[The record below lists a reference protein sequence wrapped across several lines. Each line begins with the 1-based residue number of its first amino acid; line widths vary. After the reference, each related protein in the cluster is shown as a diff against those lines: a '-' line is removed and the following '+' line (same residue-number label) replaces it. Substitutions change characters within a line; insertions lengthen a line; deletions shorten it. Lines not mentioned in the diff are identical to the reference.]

1 MDLVGKT
8 LGQYQIVEV
17 LGKGG
22 MATVYKAYQANLR
35 RYVAIKVL
43 SPALADDMDLVK
55 RFLREAQSAAA
66 LHHPNVITI
75 HDVGSEGDIHYIV
88 TEYLEGLT
96 LAELLDKT
104 GSLPPERV
112 LNIARQVASALD
124 YAHSRGYIHRD
135 IKPSNIMV
143 DPERNDHVTLMD
155 FGLVRVRGESKLTR
169 TGFIMGTPDYMSPEQ
184 ARGDPI
190 DHRTDVYSL
199 GVTIYHMFAGRV
211 PFDKPTPHATLLA
224 HIMEEP
230 PPLAI
235 PNLPTSPNIDAV
247 VRKAMAKNPD
257 QRYEWA
263 GELVADLE
271 RAITAP
277 ELFVPPVVGK
287 PPAPTTTV
295 TTPVPQTPPA
305 GMSSYPST
313 PPGGAT
319 PYPATP
325 PGGATAYP
333 GTPPGGVPPYQ
344 QTPPGG
350 VVLYPQ
356 TPPTGVAAPTSKKW
370 LWSLV
375 ILGIGVLAVLLV
387 GVFLVAPLIMSRMS
401 EGMSL
406 TATAQARVP
415 TPTPEPTVREF
426 VVSPTEITQG
436 ESVTI
441 KWEVEG
447 VKSVSIRPGVQKDA
461 PPKGSVEVRPEET
474 TVYELVLPNGDVRKQ
489 QVKVNPAPGAPTIKY
504 FRVKPQ
510 QQVKGGEVELSW
522 EIGGKVTRVE
532 ISANFKTVSD
542 LPSKGT
548 IAVTAD
554 KTTLFVLK
562 AYNGDRV
569 STKSVELQVVSPS
582 PTPTF
587 TPSPTAIPT
596 ATPTPPPPTAT
607 PTSPPPTATRPPAPT
622 AKPTATKAATVA
634 PSSAVLFSFEQW
646 GDWKRGDQPYGEFFQ
661 TRDHVKSGRYAAAL
675 SYNFP
680 KTDQDFVVFRN
691 ITSVADDPNL
701 ISVWVYGDGSGHF
714 LNVWIIDAENEAW
727 SVHLGKIGGAGWQKL
742 SGRIDPNRPWP
753 SGHVFGPENGKIDY
767 PIRFY
772 GIVLDRPGSG
782 PRSGIIYLDDLTM
795 SKAEE
800 TVIAATATPE
810 VAGSGGGSGRIV
822 FTVKVGKT
830 YSLYSTDPDWSNMV
844 KIGDTDW
851 DHSTCTNGDAATTL
865 DGKTIRLRQVD
876 YCPIAATVGSCVSPN
891 GKYKVNTNRVS
902 EGRFSLSL
910 WRVSDDKLMEG
921 YYEGPLNIEMGINW
935 APDSSHFLFTIDQSV
950 YRADV
955 GQAGYRR
962 VVPFKSDSWP
972 LQYTPDGTYMY
983 YLKPVNGAIADI
995 FIARPDGSGE
1005 RNLTN
1010 ASIADKMCP
1019 RWRK

>member
-1 MDLVGKT
+1 MRDTLVGKT
-8 LGQYQIVEV
+8 LGQYQIVEI

-43 SPALADDMDLVK
+43 SPLLAEDMDLVK

-75 HDVGSEGDIHYIV
+75 HDVGSEGDVHYIV

-96 LAELLDKT
+96 LAALLEQS
-104 GSLPPERV
+104 GGLPPERV
-112 LNIARQVASALD
+112 LNIARQIASALD

-199 GVTIYHMFAGRV
+199 GVTIYHMFAGHV
-211 PFDKPTPHATLLA
+211 PFAKPTPHAILLA

-230 PPLAI
+230 PPLVI
-235 PNLPTSPNIDAV
+235 PNLPTSPHVDAV
-247 VRKAMAKNPD
+247 IRKAMAKNPD
-257 QRYEWA
+257 ERYEWA

-271 RAITAP
+271 RAIAAP
-277 ELFVPPVVGK
+277 K
-287 PPAPTTTV
+287 PLSPTTRPAPAVATR
-295 TTPVPQTPPA
+295 PQTPPA
-305 GMSSYPST
+305 GVVPYPPT
-313 PPGGAT
+313 PPGGATPYPSAPGRAT

-325 PGGATAYP
+325 PGGMTS
-333 GTPPGGVPPYQ
+333 
-344 QTPPGG
+344 
-350 VVLYPQ
+350 YPQ
-356 TPPTGVAAPTSKKW
+356 TPPAGTAYPSPSPASVAAPTSKKW
-370 LWSLV
+370 LWSLA
-375 ILGIGVLAVLLV
+375 ILGIGVLAVLVV
-387 GVFLVAPLIMSRMS
+387 GVFLIIPLVMSRMS
-401 EGMSL
+401 ENMAM
-406 TATAQARVP
+406 TATVQARVP
-415 TPTPEPTVREF
+415 TPTAEPTILEF
-426 VVSPTEITQG
+426 VVTPSEITQG
-436 ESVTI
+436 EGVTI
-441 KWEVEG
+441 RWEVAG
-447 VKSVSIRPGVQKDA
+447 VRSVSIRPGVQEDA
-461 PPKGSVEVRPEET
+461 PPKGSVEVKPEET
-474 TVYELVLPNGDVRKQ
+474 TVYELVLPNGETRKQ
-489 QVKVNPAPGAPTIKY
+489 QVVVRPVPGAPTIKY
-504 FRVKPQ
+504 FHVSPIEQ
-510 QQVKGGEVELSW
+510 IKGGEVELSW
-522 EIGGKVTRVE
+522 EVEGEVTRIE
-532 ISANFKTVSD
+532 ISANFKTISD

-569 STKSVELQVVSPS
+569 STRSVELQVVLPTSTFTPTPM
-582 PTPTF
+582 PTPTVV
-587 TPSPTAIPT
+587 
-596 ATPTPPPPTAT
+596 TPTPTPV
-607 PTSPPPTATRPPAPT
+607 PTSPPPTPTPAP
-622 AKPTATKAATVA
+622 PTPTPTPKAAIPPTPTPP
-634 PSSAVLFSFEQW
+634 PSSGVLFSFERW
-646 GDWKRGDQPYGEFFQ
+646 GNWKRGDQPYGEFFQ
-661 TRDHVKSGRYAAAL
+661 THDKVKSGQYAAAL
-675 SYNFP
+675 SYDFP

-691 ITSVADDPNL
+691 ITSVGDEPTL

-714 LNVWIIDAENEAW
+714 LNVWIMDAENEVW
-727 SVHLGKIGGAGWQKL
+727 SVHLGKVGGAGWQKL

-782 PRSGIIYLDDLTM
+782 PRSGIIYLDDLAM
-795 SKAEE
+795 SRAEE
-800 TVIAATATPE
+800 ASGSVTATPE
-810 VAGSGGGSGRIV
+810 AGSGSAGEIGRIV

-844 KIGDTDW
+844 KIGDTDQ
-851 DHSTCTNGDAATTL
+851 DHSTCTRGDTATTL
-865 DGKTIRLRQVD
+865 DGKTIRLREVN
-876 YCPIAATVGSCVSPN
+876 YCPIAATVGSCPSPN
-891 GKYKVNTNRVS
+891 GAYKVNTNRVA

-910 WRVSDDKLMEG
+910 WRVSDNKLMEG
-921 YYEGPLNIEMGINW
+921 YYEGPLNIEAGINW

-962 VVPFKSDSWP
+962 VIPFKSDAWP
-972 LQYTPDGTYMY
+972 LQYTPDGEYVY

-1010 ASIADKMCP
+1010 APIAEKMCP